1 MGWARTRRDA
11 VRLYRDVANDMLAES
26 LEDGGALMPLW
37 ENIIDTILNVT
48 VFVFIGLLIWFYL
61 RKEPDSHA
69 PDDENNPRQS

>member
-1 MGWARTRRDA
+1 M
-11 VRLYRDVANDMLAES
+11 S
-26 LEDGGALMPLW
+26 LW